1 MSVPKS
7 KVLSS
12 ARNLSATK
20 GVIALADVKVQS
32 PSQSQIIN
40 LTVHSDKAVESSE
53 EVQDRGA
60 LPRSRVSDEPKAE
73 EVKPVYPRSDAPG
86 NYVPSTFNADN
97 PYENLKTGAPKLDQD
112 GTFTAESRINELTTQ
127 IQDQEKVVQALSLI
141 IELLESNPLIINK
154 YVIAKAETLEELIT
168 LLTGADSVEILTS
181 DIECGCNPSKAVA
194 PVERIYVTKGG
205 DIKQLKYDFP
215 EALRMLETHRISTKL
230 TY

>member
-12 ARNLSATK
+12 ARNLSASK

-60 LPRSRVSDEPKAE
+60 LPKAE
-73 EVKPVYPRSDAPG
+73 EVIPVY
-86 NYVPSTFNADN
+86 PSTFNADN
-97 PYENLKTGAPKLDQD
+97 PYENLKTGVPKLDQD

-127 IQDQEKVVQALSLI
+127 IQDQEKIVQALSLI

-215 EALRMLETHRISTKL
+215 EALRMLETHKISTKL

>member
-12 ARNLSATK
+12 ARNLSASK

-53 EVQDRGA
+53 EVQ
-60 LPRSRVSDEPKAE
+60 E

-97 PYENLKTGAPKLDQD
+97 PYENLKTGVPKLDQD

-127 IQDQEKVVQALSLI
+127 IQDQEKIVQALSLI

-154 YVIAKAETLEELIT
+154 YIIAKAETLEELIT
-168 LLTGADSVEILTS
+168 LLTGADSVEILTA

-215 EALRMLETHRISTKL
+215 EALRMLETHKISTKL

>member
-12 ARNLSATK
+12 ARNLSASK

-60 LPRSRVSDEPKAE
+60 LPKAE

-97 PYENLKTGAPKLDQD
+97 PYENLKTGVPKLDQD

>member
-40 LTVHSDKAVESSE
+40 LTVHSDKAVDREAQPVVESSE

-60 LPRSRVSDEPKAE
+60 LPKAE

-97 PYENLKTGAPKLDQD
+97 PYENLKTGVPKLDQD

-127 IQDQEKVVQALSLI
+127 IQDQEKIVQALSLI

-154 YVIAKAETLEELIT
+154 YVIAKVETLEELIT
-168 LLTGADSVEILTS
+168 LLTGADSVEILTA

>member
-12 ARNLSATK
+12 ARNLSASK

-53 EVQDRGA
+53 DVQ
-60 LPRSRVSDEPKAE
+60 E
-73 EVKPVYPRSDAPG
+73 EIKPVY
-86 NYVPSTFNADN
+86 PSTFNADN
-97 PYENLKTGAPKLDQD
+97 PYENLKTGVPKLDQD

-127 IQDQEKVVQALSLI
+127 IQDQEKIVQALSLI

-215 EALRMLETHRISTKL
+215 EALRMLETHKISTKL

>member
-53 EVQDRGA
+53 DVQD
-60 LPRSRVSDEPKAE
+60 

-97 PYENLKTGAPKLDQD
+97 PYANLKTGVPKLDQD

-127 IQDQEKVVQALSLI
+127 IQDQEK
-141 IELLESNPLIINK
+141 
-154 YVIAKAETLEELIT
+154 
-168 LLTGADSVEILTS
+168 
-181 DIECGCNPSKAVA
+181 
-194 PVERIYVTKGG
+194 
-205 DIKQLKYDFP
+205 
-215 EALRMLETHRISTKL
+215 
-230 TY
+230 

>member
-53 EVQDRGA
+53 EVQD
-60 LPRSRVSDEPKAE
+60 

-97 PYENLKTGAPKLDQD
+97 PYENLKTGVPKLDQD

-127 IQDQEKVVQALSLI
+127 IQDQEKIVQALSLI

-168 LLTGADSVEILTS
+168 LLTGADSVEILTA

-215 EALRMLETHRISTKL
+215 EALRMLETHKISTKL

>member
-60 LPRSRVSDEPKAE
+60 LPKAE

-97 PYENLKTGAPKLDQD
+97 PYENLKTGVPKLDQD

-127 IQDQEKVVQALSLI
+127 IQDQEKIVQALSLI

>member
-60 LPRSRVSDEPKAE
+60 LPKAE

-181 DIECGCNPSKAVA
+181 DIECGCNQSKAVA

>member
-12 ARNLSATK
+12 ARNLSASK

-60 LPRSRVSDEPKAE
+60 LPKAE

-97 PYENLKTGAPKLDQD
+97 PYENLKTGVPKLDQD

-127 IQDQEKVVQALSLI
+127 IQDQEKIVQALSLI

-168 LLTGADSVEILTS
+168 LLTGADSVEILTA

-215 EALRMLETHRISTKL
+215 EALRMLETHKISTKL

>member
-12 ARNLSATK
+12 ARNLSASK

-60 LPRSRVSDEPKAE
+60 LPKAE

-97 PYENLKTGAPKLDQD
+97 PYENLKTGVPKLDQD

-127 IQDQEKVVQALSLI
+127 IQDQEKIVQALSLI

-168 LLTGADSVEILTS
+168 LLTGADSVEILTA

>member
-12 ARNLSATK
+12 ARNLSASK

-53 EVQDRGA
+53 EVQ
-60 LPRSRVSDEPKAE
+60 E
-73 EVKPVYPRSDAPG
+73 EVKPVY
-86 NYVPSTFNADN
+86 PSTFNADN

-127 IQDQEKVVQALSLI
+127 IQDQEKIVQALSLI

-168 LLTGADSVEILTS
+168 LLTGADSVEILTA

-215 EALRMLETHRISTKL
+215 EALRMLETHKISTKL

>member
-12 ARNLSATK
+12 ARNLSASK

-53 EVQDRGA
+53 DVQD
-60 LPRSRVSDEPKAE
+60 

-97 PYENLKTGAPKLDQD
+97 PYENLKTGVPKLDQD

-127 IQDQEKVVQALSLI
+127 IQDQEKIVQALSLI

-215 EALRMLETHRISTKL
+215 EALRMLETHKISTKL

>member
-60 LPRSRVSDEPKAE
+60 LPKAE

-127 IQDQEKVVQALSLI
+127 IQDQEKIVQALSLI

>member
-12 ARNLSATK
+12 ARNLSASK

-53 EVQDRGA
+53 EVQ
-60 LPRSRVSDEPKAE
+60 E
-73 EVKPVYPRSDAPG
+73 EIKPVYPRSDAPG

-97 PYENLKTGAPKLDQD
+97 PYENLKTGVPKLDQD

-127 IQDQEKVVQALSLI
+127 IQDQEKIVQALSLI

-168 LLTGADSVEILTS
+168 LLTGADSVEILTA

>member
-53 EVQDRGA
+53 EVQD
-60 LPRSRVSDEPKAE
+60 

>member
-60 LPRSRVSDEPKAE
+60 LPKAE

>member
-12 ARNLSATK
+12 ARNLSASK

-60 LPRSRVSDEPKAE
+60 LPKAE

-127 IQDQEKVVQALSLI
+127 IQDQEKIVQALSLI

-168 LLTGADSVEILTS
+168 LLTGADSVEILTA

>member
-12 ARNLSATK
+12 ARNLSASK

-53 EVQDRGA
+53 EVQ
-60 LPRSRVSDEPKAE
+60 E
-73 EVKPVYPRSDAPG
+73 EVKPVY
-86 NYVPSTFNADN
+86 PSTFNADN
-97 PYENLKTGAPKLDQD
+97 PYENLKTGVPKLDQD

-127 IQDQEKVVQALSLI
+127 IQDQEKIVQALSLI

-168 LLTGADSVEILTS
+168 LLTGADSVEILTA

-194 PVERIYVTKGG
+194 PVERIYVTKDG

>member
-12 ARNLSATK
+12 ARNLSASK

-53 EVQDRGA
+53 EVQD
-60 LPRSRVSDEPKAE
+60 
-73 EVKPVYPRSDAPG
+73 EVKPVY
-86 NYVPSTFNADN
+86 PSTFNADN
-97 PYENLKTGAPKLDQD
+97 PYENLKTGVPKLDQD

-127 IQDQEKVVQALSLI
+127 IQDQEKIVQALSLI

-168 LLTGADSVEILTS
+168 LLTGADSVEILTA

>member
-60 LPRSRVSDEPKAE
+60 LPKAE

-112 GTFTAESRINELTTQ
+112 GTFTAESRINDLTTQ

>member
-12 ARNLSATK
+12 ARNLSASK

-60 LPRSRVSDEPKAE
+60 LPKAE
-73 EVKPVYPRSDAPG
+73 GVKPVY
-86 NYVPSTFNADN
+86 PSTFNADN
-97 PYENLKTGAPKLDQD
+97 AYENLKTGAPKLDQD

-127 IQDQEKVVQALSLI
+127 IQDQEKIVQALSLI

>member
-12 ARNLSATK
+12 ARNLSASK

-60 LPRSRVSDEPKAE
+60 LPKAE

-97 PYENLKTGAPKLDQD
+97 PYENLKTGVPKLDQD

-168 LLTGADSVEILTS
+168 LLTGADSVEILTA

-215 EALRMLETHRISTKL
+215 EALRMLETHKISTKL

>member
-12 ARNLSATK
+12 ARNLSASK

-53 EVQDRGA
+53 EVQ
-60 LPRSRVSDEPKAE
+60 E
-73 EVKPVYPRSDAPG
+73 EIKPVYPRSDAPG

-97 PYENLKTGAPKLDQD
+97 PYENLKTGVPKLDQD

-127 IQDQEKVVQALSLI
+127 IQDQEKIVQALSLI

-215 EALRMLETHRISTKL
+215 EALRMLETHKISTKL

>member
-60 LPRSRVSDEPKAE
+60 LPKAE
-73 EVKPVYPRSDAPG
+73 EVKPVY
-86 NYVPSTFNADN
+86 PSTFNADN

>member
-12 ARNLSATK
+12 ARNLSASK

-60 LPRSRVSDEPKAE
+60 LPKAE

-127 IQDQEKVVQALSLI
+127 IQDQEKIVQALSLI

-215 EALRMLETHRISTKL
+215 EALRMLETHKISTKL

>member
-12 ARNLSATK
+12 ARNLSASK

-60 LPRSRVSDEPKAE
+60 LPKVE
-73 EVKPVYPRSDAPG
+73 EIKPVYPRSDAPG

-97 PYENLKTGAPKLDQD
+97 PYENLKTGVPKLDQD

-127 IQDQEKVVQALSLI
+127 IQDQEKIVQALSLI

>member
-12 ARNLSATK
+12 ARNLSASK

-53 EVQDRGA
+53 EVQD
-60 LPRSRVSDEPKAE
+60 
-73 EVKPVYPRSDAPG
+73 EVKPVY
-86 NYVPSTFNADN
+86 PSTFNADN
-97 PYENLKTGAPKLDQD
+97 PYENLKTGVPKLDQD

-127 IQDQEKVVQALSLI
+127 IQDQEKIVQALSLI

-215 EALRMLETHRISTKL
+215 EALRMLETHKISTKL

>member
-12 ARNLSATK
+12 ARNLSASK

-53 EVQDRGA
+53 EVQD
-60 LPRSRVSDEPKAE
+60 
-73 EVKPVYPRSDAPG
+73 EVKPVY
-86 NYVPSTFNADN
+86 PSTFNADN

-127 IQDQEKVVQALSLI
+127 IQDQEKIVQALSLI

-194 PVERIYVTKGG
+194 PVERIYVTKDG

-215 EALRMLETHRISTKL
+215 EALRMLETHKISTKL

>member
-12 ARNLSATK
+12 ARNLSASK

-60 LPRSRVSDEPKAE
+60 LPKAE

>member
-40 LTVHSDKAVESSE
+40 LTVHSDKAVDREAQPVVESSE

-60 LPRSRVSDEPKAE
+60 LPKAE
-73 EVKPVYPRSDAPG
+73 EVKPVY
-86 NYVPSTFNADN
+86 PSTFNADN
-97 PYENLKTGAPKLDQD
+97 PYENLKTGVPKLDQD

-127 IQDQEKVVQALSLI
+127 IQDQEKIVQALSLI

-154 YVIAKAETLEELIT
+154 YVIAKVETLEELIT

>member
-12 ARNLSATK
+12 ARNLSASK

-40 LTVHSDKAVESSE
+40 LTVHSDKAVDREALPKAESSE
-53 EVQDRGA
+53 EVQ
-60 LPRSRVSDEPKAE
+60 E
-73 EVKPVYPRSDAPG
+73 EVKPLYPRSDAPG

-97 PYENLKTGAPKLDQD
+97 PYENLKTGMPKLDQD
-112 GTFTAESRINELTTQ
+112 GTFTAESRINELTAQ

-154 YVIAKAETLEELIT
+154 YVIAKAETLEELII
-168 LLTGADSVEILTS
+168 LLTGADSVEILTA

-215 EALRMLETHRISTKL
+215 EALRMLETHKISTKL

>member
-12 ARNLSATK
+12 ARNLSASK

-60 LPRSRVSDEPKAE
+60 LPKAE

-97 PYENLKTGAPKLDQD
+97 PYENLKTGVPKLDQD

-127 IQDQEKVVQALSLI
+127 IQDQEKIVQALSLI

-168 LLTGADSVEILTS
+168 LLTGADSVEILTA
-181 DIECGCNPSKAVA
+181 DIECGCNPRKAVA

-215 EALRMLETHRISTKL
+215 EALRMLETHKISTKL

>member
-12 ARNLSATK
+12 ARNLSASK

-60 LPRSRVSDEPKAE
+60 LPKAE
-73 EVKPVYPRSDAPG
+73 EIKPVYPRSDAPG

-97 PYENLKTGAPKLDQD
+97 PYENLKTGVPKLDQD

-127 IQDQEKVVQALSLI
+127 IQDQEKIVQALSLI

-215 EALRMLETHRISTKL
+215 EALRMLETHKISTKL

>member
-12 ARNLSATK
+12 ARNLSASK

-60 LPRSRVSDEPKAE
+60 LPKAE

-127 IQDQEKVVQALSLI
+127 IQDQEKIVQALSLI

>member
-12 ARNLSATK
+12 ARNLSASK

-60 LPRSRVSDEPKAE
+60 LPKAE

-127 IQDQEKVVQALSLI
+127 IQDQEKIVQALSLI

-168 LLTGADSVEILTS
+168 LLTGADSVEILTA

-215 EALRMLETHRISTKL
+215 EALRMLETHKISTKL

>member
-12 ARNLSATK
+12 ARNLSASK

-53 EVQDRGA
+53 EVQD
-60 LPRSRVSDEPKAE
+60 

-97 PYENLKTGAPKLDQD
+97 PYENLKTGVPKLDQD

-127 IQDQEKVVQALSLI
+127 IQDQEKIVQALSLI

-215 EALRMLETHRISTKL
+215 EALRMLETHKISTKL

>member
-12 ARNLSATK
+12 ARNLSASK

-53 EVQDRGA
+53 EVQ
-60 LPRSRVSDEPKAE
+60 E

>member
-12 ARNLSATK
+12 ARNLSASK

-60 LPRSRVSDEPKAE
+60 LPKAE

-97 PYENLKTGAPKLDQD
+97 PYENLKTGVPKLDQD

-127 IQDQEKVVQALSLI
+127 IQDQEKIVQALSLI